1 MLSTSALLSTTG
13 LGALYFISA
22 PAAGIALGLDW
33 RMAALVAWIGYSAAG
48 LVVAAIGIPAR
59 EFLSRKFK
67 KLPDI
72 SRHKVFRRCWEK
84 GGLVGLG
91 LISPVTIGP
100 KGAALVGLAAGEKP
114 LPLLA
119 AILGGAIPWA
129 FGLAWAANYGLKLF
143 R

>member
-1 MLSTSALLSTTG
+1 MLSTSALMSTLG

-33 RMAALVAWIGYSAAG
+33 RLAALLAWSGYAAAG
-48 LVVAAIGIPAR
+48 ILVASLGVPAR
-59 EFLSRKFK
+59 NYISSKFK
-67 KLPDI
+67 NLPDL
-72 SRHKVFRRCWEK
+72 SRHKIFRRCWEK

-91 LISPVTIGP
+91 LIAPVTIGP

-114 LPLLA
+114 IPLLA
-119 AILGGAIPWA
+119 SILAGAVPWA
-129 FGLAWAANYGLKLF
+129 FGLAWATNCGFKLF